1 VRGRAGLSEL
11 GRGQREPGAW
21 LAAWGAGLRAGWLP
35 GGLGHAKLVISSR
48 PEGRPRLG
56 RAMLLGD
63 ELGHVGGGG
72 SELGHDGRRARG
84 ASRVGLGWARSAGPE
99 WAAWG
104 RPRARG
110 RGAGLVG
117 RWRGWAGHGKRRGSL
132 GSVLFLFSFISFSF
146 HYLNLVVDYI
156 NALQNTIITHKYI
169 LLEFEWMHNHHNS
182 TYNKKYRHAMQ

>member
-1 VRGRAGLSEL
+1 VVGGLGGWATRWLVAWWFGPRETRDLQQAGGEAAAGPRDVARGRAG
-11 GRGQREPGAW
+11 PC
-21 LAAWGAGLRAGWLP
+21 
-35 GGLGHAKLVISSR
+35 
-48 PEGRPRLG
+48 
-56 RAMLLGD
+56 
-63 ELGHVGGGG
+63 GGGG